1 MPGITIDVPA
11 LLRGLGTSGL
21 IYAAKLVLDSRSGS
35 AEASRGTAALP
46 ICIKSRGLTVDV
58 VELLYSLEQE
68 ELLAAVQAAVE
79 PYPALQKWRV
89 VQELGDLVPTR
100 ASGSSSVG
108 STATKLPVIDHD
120 GQRHQSAT
128 ESSVGSTATKL
139 PVIEHDGDRH
149 CVEPAPNSGRKPPRL
164 PGTSSGGRGTIGT
177 QSTPSL
183 PTIPRQGEIALTA
196 TERDARLLSERLRR
210 AIRSKD
216 FPSTQAL
223 LAARADIEQRDRDGS
238 NATSLAMLQ
247 GTPHN
252 ILRVLLEA
260 RAQVHEVDTQGRS
273 LAHLW
278 AWSLPKTKSGVRE
291 AQKKLTLLVKS
302 KANLNTKLPVTGD
315 TPLHILARVFNTLSK
330 RAADGQAPPGD
341 EEMGNQKDTEAFA
354 TCTLS
359 RMHLIS
365 ASGASISALNGE
377 GKRPISLISPRFH
390 HLMMPLTQA
399 ATGADKHCILESGG
413 EPKVSLPGKSPGVK
427 MLIVDQ
433 NAGDACL
440 E

>member
-1 MPGITIDVPA
+1 VPGITIDVPA

-21 IYAAKLVLDSRSGS
+21 IYAAKLVLDSRSGA

-89 VQELGDLVPTR
+89 VQELGDLVPTPATGIR
-100 ASGSSSVG
+100 SSSVGSTAIGSSSVG
-108 STATKLPVIDHD
+108 STATKLP
-120 GQRHQSAT
+120 
-128 ESSVGSTATKL
+128 ATKL
-139 PVIEHDGDRH
+139 PVIGHDGDRH

-164 PGTSSGGRGTIGT
+164 PGTTSGGRGAIGT

-183 PTIPRQGEIALTA
+183 PTIPRQGETASTA

-216 FPSTQAL
+216 LPSTQAL
-223 LAARADIEQRDRDGS
+223 LAARADMEQRDRDGS

-252 ILRVLLEA
+252 ILKVLLEA
-260 RAQVHEVDTQGRS
+260 RAQVHEIDSQGRS
-273 LAHLW
+273 LGHLW

-315 TPLHILARVFNTLSK
+315 SPLHILARVFNTLSK

-341 EEMGNQKDTEAFA
+341 EETGNQKDTEAFA
-354 TCTLS
+354 SCTLS
-359 RMHLIS
+359 RMQLIS

-377 GKRPISLISPRFH
+377 GKRPINLISPRFH
-390 HLMMPLTQA
+390 HLLMPLTQG

-413 EPKVSLPGKSPGVK
+413 ESKLSLAGKSPCIK
-427 MLIVDQ
+427 MLIVDEKE
-433 NAGDACL
+433 GLPCL